1 MNLTYLLSTAIGIN
15 LFGDFISYIS
25 SIVFKNMIEDKI
37 KKKSQFFAS
46 AVSFLFGIMI
56 TSIIIETGLG
66 KWKNEKIKEISC
78 MLEIYVDKCKNLL
91 LKKEEEKLTSGTYDP
106 MFQPTKK
113 YFNPRMI
120 FRR

>member
-1 MNLTYLLSTAIGIN
+1 MNLIYLLSTAIGIN

-37 KKKSQFFAS
+37 KKRSDVFS
-46 AVSFLFGIMI
+46 SVVSFVFGIMI

-78 MLEIYVDKCKNLL
+78 MVENSVDKCKQVL
-91 LKKEEEKLTSGTYDP
+91 LKKQD
-106 MFQPTKK
+106 KK
-113 YFNPRMI
+113 SYIISYPNRT
-120 FRR
+120 